1 MKSNKKINFWA
12 ILGAVLIFLYQLL
25 PIFRLGFENT
35 GFFESKPI
43 DGSLFNAFLGG
54 TKVATEVIHGFFIID
69 LMLIISIIFV
79 FKRKNII
86 VLLIGIFIHITR
98 AQIIPRLGAV
108 LPFAM
113 VLDVMGILIICIS
126 SLIYSILDFIL
137 FFKSK
142 YKRVE

>member
-25 PIFRLGFENT
+25 PIFRLGVESSL
-35 GFFESKPI
+35 FESKPI
-43 DGSLFNAFLGG
+43 NGSIFIAFLGG
-54 TKVATEVIHGFFIID
+54 TEVAIEVINGFFIID

-86 VLLIGIFIHITR
+86 VLLIGIINFIIGS
-98 AQIIPRLGAV
+98 QIQVRLGSV

-113 VLDVMGILIICIS
+113 NLDFIGILIICIS